1 MFLISVLSITF
12 IMNLLNIDLIKNS
25 DLTYN
30 SFLEWSVLILRLS
43 IGWVFLQAGVQKI
56 LADGWT
62 SESFLKNVAMSNPF
76 VELFSWF
83 ATQTWWVDPMVKYG
97 QLLIGLGLILGVLFR
112 FSAFTG
118 GLQVFLFWIASFE
131 GGLGAGFPIGHGY
144 LINSDFIYLIVLVLL
159 ASLGAGRLY
168 GFDSFLERFSLVE
181 SNDWL
186 KYFFG

>member
-62 SESFLKNVAMSNPF
+62 SESF
-76 VELFSWF
+76 
-83 ATQTWWVDPMVKYG
+83 
-97 QLLIGLGLILGVLFR
+97 
-112 FSAFTG
+112 
-118 GLQVFLFWIASFE
+118 
-131 GGLGAGFPIGHGY
+131 
-144 LINSDFIYLIVLVLL
+144 
-159 ASLGAGRLY
+159 
-168 GFDSFLERFSLVE
+168 
-181 SNDWL
+181 
-186 KYFFG
+186 